1 MIPAMPAVTSDQ
13 SSRQNAYAALRFG
26 QLATMGTVAALI
38 LIAGIWGSWGTAQ
51 HVMLGKGREQG
62 TMTVTACSGETCT
75 GPYTPASTGSQAR
88 ARVTIEESVA
98 VKKGQV
104 YAVTVKPG
112 SDDVVRSGPAGLL
125 YSWIPLGGALLLAS
139 VVVAGGLR
147 LTRLAWVLA
156 GAGFVQLTV
165 TFLAL

>member
-1 MIPAMPAVTSDQ
+1 MIPAMPAVTSGQ

-38 LIAGIWGSWGTAQ
+38 LIAGVWGSWGTAQ

-62 TMTVTACSGETCT
+62 TMTVTACSGDTCT
-75 GPYTPASTGSQAR
+75 GPYAPTSTGSQAR

-98 VKKGQV
+98 VKKGEV

-112 SDDVVRSGPAGLL
+112 SSDVVRSGPAGLL
-125 YSWIPLGGALLLAS
+125 YSWVPFGGALLLAS

-147 LTRLAWVLA
+147 LTRLAWVMA
-156 GAGFVQLTV
+156 AAGFVQLTV